1 VIRIAQLIDT
11 EHPDLCII
19 INFGRRVVGLMN
31 LRDEVEGGDTGRG
44 IASENG
50 LITNGGGDMGFPQP
64 GISDEDQVE
73 GIFDPGG
80 VDEG

>member
-1 VIRIAQLIDT
+1 
-11 EHPDLCII
+11 
-19 INFGRRVVGLMN
+19 MN